1 MMTGISG
8 RGRSGRGLALRRR
21 TPMGDARYD
30 ALLSVDDRHI
40 LGIDSQDVESL
51 LIDVMNLGDSAIRGS
66 SRDTGIAR
74 REQENAPSLRPANLG
89 ASCGG
94 TCRHR
99 SLHDGDRSD
108 HGRIAYGA
116 PCDQHRATH
125 CERPNFEHERA
136 PLSWLMVFAAES
148 PRARQPSVR
157 RGVRAQALIQDHD
170 LHLGVCCDPM
180 RSRYSRPEAIAETT
194 NAPWDNRSTPFG
206 RLARFGQH
214 LGTGPAA
221 SVEASL
227 NSRIT
232 ARFSGPQEP
241 LRN

>member
-74 REQENAPSLRPANLG
+74 REQEDTPSLRPANLG
-89 ASCGG
+89 ASSGW

-148 PRARQPSVR
+148 PRARQRSGVVTHDRTSAVELLFTMSTHGSAPGSTLTTGYCRNHDCAMGQSVNPVWTFGQIR
-157 RGVRAQALIQDHD
+157 AASRHRAGRLGRGVLELKDDGQIQRAA
-170 LHLGVCCDPM
+170 G
-180 RSRYSRPEAIAETT
+180 
-194 NAPWDNRSTPFG
+194 TP
-206 RLARFGQH
+206 
-214 LGTGPAA
+214 
-221 SVEASL
+221 
-227 NSRIT
+227 
-232 ARFSGPQEP
+232 
-241 LRN
+241 